1 MPDLDQLRNIGV
13 IAHIDAGKTT
23 VTERML
29 FYSGFSHRV
38 GEVDKGTT
46 VTDYDP
52 EEQERGITINAA
64 SVTFPWRVESTGQ
77 EVEINLIDTP
87 GHVDFTAEVERS
99 LRVLDGG
106 VVVFSAREG
115 VEAQSE
121 TVWHQADKYR
131 VPRIAM
137 INKMDREGA
146 DFFGTL
152 DEIRDRLNCRPI
164 PVNLP
169 VGAGPPHVKEAFRGL
184 VDLVAMR
191 MLTFAGESKGS
202 EIVESDIP
210 AELVEEAEL
219 WRSQMLDQ
227 LSITSDELTELL
239 LAESP
244 VPIELVRRVLRAATI
259 HNLVVPVLCG
269 SALDGIGV
277 QPVLDAVALYL
288 PSPADVP
295 PVEGRDP
302 KKPDVKLLR
311 KPSPDEPFC
320 GLVFKIQADRHG
332 DLHYVRIYSGEL
344 KANSRV
350 YNPGKDKKEN
360 VPQLWRVQ
368 ADRRTQVE
376 RATTGDIIGIVGLR
390 HSVTGDTLSN
400 AQEPILLESIAFPET
415 VISMAI
421 EPETSTERKKL
432 ADVLEMMKRQDP
444 TFRARE
450 NEETGQTL
458 ISGMGELHLEV
469 IKHRLLRDYRL
480 NVRVHKPRVSYRETI
495 QRAVEVT
502 GECHRNVGGQV
513 LFAKVHIRME
523 PFDKP
528 SALPSGGG
536 QLASRGPA
544 SGERKLPAAKPPV
557 EGPLRPPVREE
568 QGTSAA
574 QSPKP
579 VVVAIAPGAG
589 LPEMFLAPVV
599 EVLSEQ
605 GEGGGSLGYP
615 LMHVKIT
622 VLGGEVHETGSN
634 ELAFRYAAGDAFE
647 RALREA
653 GIVLLEP
660 IMRIEVTVP
669 DEHLGDIMG
678 DLQQRRAII
687 TRTHTRGRNT
697 VIEAHAPLANLFGYS
712 SAMRGL
718 SQGRATCTMEPHAY
732 GPAPPEVL
740 ESFM

>member
-1 MPDLDQLRNIGV
+1 MPTDIRQLRNIGI

-29 FYSGFSHRV
+29 FYSGFTHRV

-46 VTDYDP
+46 ITDYDP
-52 EEQERGITINAA
+52 EEQERGITIQSAC
-64 SVTFPWRVESTGQ
+64 VTFPWHGVD
-77 EVEINLIDTP
+77 INLIDTP

-131 VPRIAM
+131 VPRVAF

-146 DFFGTL
+146 DFYRTL
-152 DEIRDRLNCRPI
+152 EEIRNRLNCRPV

-184 VDLVAMR
+184 IDLVAMQ
-191 MLTFAGESKGS
+191 MLTFTPAGEGTEVRAA
-202 EIVESDIP
+202 EIPE
-210 AELVEEAEL
+210 ELREEAEL
-219 WRSQMLDQ
+219 WRHQMLDQ
-227 LSITSDELTELL
+227 LSLYSDELTERL
-239 LAESP
+239 LAEKP
-244 VPIELVRRVLRAATI
+244 VGAELLHKVLRQATI
-259 HNLVVPVLCG
+259 QGMIVPVLCG

-277 QPVLDAVALYL
+277 QPILDAVAAYL
-288 PSPADVP
+288 PSPLDVP
-295 PVEGRDP
+295 PVEGINP
-302 KKPDVKLLR
+302 SKKDEKILR
-311 KPSPDEPFC
+311 KADPAEPFC

-332 DLHYVRIYSGEL
+332 DLHYVRVYSGEL

-360 VPQLWRVQ
+360 VPQLWRIQ
-368 ADRRTQVE
+368 ADRREQVD
-376 RATTGDIIGIVGLR
+376 RVSTGDIVGIVGLR
-390 HSVTGDTLSN
+390 HSITGDTLCT
-400 AQEPILLESIAFPET
+400 AQEPILLESITFPET

-421 EPETSTERKKL
+421 EPESSVERKKL

-469 IKHRLLRDYRL
+469 IKHRLLRDFRL

-495 QRAVEVT
+495 EKAVVVT
-502 GECHRNVGGQV
+502 GECRRNIGGQT
-513 LFAKVHIRME
+513 LFARLTIRME
-523 PFDKP
+523 PFSK
-528 SALPSGGG
+528 G
-536 QLASRGPA
+536 
-544 SGERKLPAAKPPV
+544 AKSV
-557 EGPLRPPVREE
+557 F
-568 QGTSAA
+568 
-574 QSPKP
+574 
-579 VVVAIAPGAG
+579 VVVGPGIT
-589 LPEMFLAPVV
+589 LPEPYLAAAR
-599 EVLSEQ
+599 EVLDEHGQ
-605 GEGGGSLGYP
+605 GGGSLGFP
-615 LMHVKIT
+615 LMHVRMT
-622 VLGGEVHETGSN
+622 VLRGETHETESN
-634 ELAFRYAAGDAFE
+634 ELAFRFAAADAFE
-647 RALREA
+647 KGLREA

-660 IMRIEVTVP
+660 IMRLEVTMP
-669 DEHLGDIMG
+669 EDNLGDIVG

-687 TRTHTRGRNT
+687 TRTQNRGRTT

-712 SAMRGL
+712 NAMRGL
-718 SQGRATCTMEPHAY
+718 SQGRATCTMEPHSY
-732 GPAPPEVL
+732 GPAPPQVL
-740 ESFM
+740 ESFL

>member
-1 MPDLDQLRNIGV
+1 MSSDLHQLRNIGV

-52 EEQERGITINAA
+52 EEQERGITINSA
-64 SVTFPWRVESTGQ
+64 SVRFDW
-77 EVEINLIDTP
+77 EVKTIAPGDVACPKININLIDTP

-121 TVWHQADKYR
+121 TVWRQADKYR
-131 VPRIAM
+131 VPRLAF

-152 DEIRDRLNCRPI
+152 EEIRTRLDCKPVPI
-164 PVNLP
+164 NLP
-169 VGAGPPHVKEAFRGL
+169 VGAGPRHVKDAFQGL
-184 VDLVAMR
+184 IDLVAMQW
-191 MLTFAGESKGS
+191 LIFTPESKGG
-202 EIVESDIP
+202 EIVAGKIP
-210 AELVEEAEL
+210 DHLRDEAGL
-219 WRSQMLDQ
+219 WRTQMLDQ
-227 LSITSDELTELL
+227 LSLYSDELTEVMLGD
-239 LAESP
+239 AP
-244 VPIELVRRVLRAATI
+244 VPAALIHKVIRKATLRGLI
-259 HNLVVPVLCG
+259 VPVFCG

-277 QPVLDAVALYL
+277 QPVLDAVAAYL
-288 PSPADVP
+288 PSPTDVP
-295 PVEGRDP
+295 PVKGVNP
-302 KKPDVKLLR
+302 KQKDAVITR
-311 KPSPDEPFC
+311 NSDPDEPFC

-332 DLHYVRIYSGEL
+332 DLHYVRIYSGRL
-344 KANSRV
+344 RANSRV
-350 YNPGKDKKEN
+350 LNPGKDKKEN

-368 ADRRTQVE
+368 ADRRSQVQE
-376 RATTGDIIGIVGLR
+376 VLAGDIIGVIGLK
-390 HSVTGDTLSN
+390 HSITGDTLCDPK
-400 AQEPILLESIAFPET
+400 EPILLESIAFPET

-432 ADVLEMMKRQDP
+432 SDVLEMMKRQDP

-450 NEETGQTL
+450 NEDTGQTL

-469 IKHRLLRDYRL
+469 IKHRLLRDFKL

-495 QRAVEVT
+495 EKAVEVM
-502 GECHRNVGGQV
+502 GECHRNVGGQM
-513 LFAKVHIRME
+513 LAAKIRIRME
-523 PFDKP
+523 PFPK
-528 SALPSGGG
+528 G
-536 QLASRGPA
+536 Q
-544 SGERKLPAAKPPV
+544 
-557 EGPLRPPVREE
+557 
-568 QGTSAA
+568 
-574 QSPKP
+574 KP
-579 VVVAIAPGAG
+579 VTVAVAPGIE
-589 LPEMFLAPVV
+589 LPQQYLTAII

-605 GEGGGSLGYP
+605 GEGGGLLGFP

-622 VLGGEVHETGSN
+622 VLAGEVHETESN
-634 ELAFRYAAGDAFE
+634 ELAFRYAAADAFMN
-647 RALREA
+647 ALRQS

-660 IMRIEVTVP
+660 IMRLEVTVP
-669 DEHLGDIMG
+669 EENLGEIMG
-678 DLQQRRAII
+678 DLQQRRATIV
-687 TRTHTRGRNT
+687 RTHVRGKNT

-718 SQGRATCTMEPHAY
+718 SQGRATCTIEPYSY
-732 GPAPPEVL
+732 GPAPAEVL
-740 ESFM
+740 QSFI